1 MANVKFGVVGCGRI
15 GKLHINNLLNN
26 IDGAEVVAA
35 ADPMLDKS
43 GAREWLAE
51 RGITNVSTNYM
62 DVVTNPD
69 VDVVMV
75 CSSTDTHC
83 EVSMEAVKAGKDVFC
98 EKPIDYDIEKI
109 KKLLALVEEKGVKFQ
124 VGFNRRFDHNH
135 KAVADAVKEGKIG
148 DPHYINVTS
157 RDPEPPPAS
166 YVAVSGGIF
175 YDMMIH
181 DFDMVR
187 YLSGSEAVEISAVGS
202 CLVNP
207 NLQEESGI
215 PDVDT
220 AVVTMKM
227 ANGAIATINNSRQ
240 AVYGYDQRVEVFGSK
255 GMAADQNDL
264 NSTATITTVD
274 GAVSE
279 KPKWFFLERYNDAFI
294 EQIKYFIDSIVND
307 TGYTEK
313 SKSTLRIGVDVLP
326 PIPRDTTDRNRTS
339 PVAFTGNKFE
349 FRMPGSSQSIA
360 GPTTVLNTIIADS
373 LCVFADELE
382 KASDFTS
389 ALHELI
395 KRTFKE
401 HGRILFGGNGYD
413 ESWVAEAE
421 KRGLKNLKNS
431 STALPE
437 YMLPKNIELL
447 TKYGVYTESEI
458 IARNEIHMEHYCKVI
473 AIEGETL
480 VDMVQHGILNAVSEY
495 TAALSETLIKK
506 RKALPE
512 VPCRVESAL
521 IGTLSSLNESLLDK
535 MVSLKSALET
545 APSVGSA
552 ELMKYYHDEVFL
564 KMEDMRAVIDKLETL
579 TATEYWPYPSYYDM
593 LFSV

>member
-1 MANVKFGVVGCGRI
+1 MANLNFGVVGCGRI

-26 IDGAEVVAA
+26 IEGAEVIAA

-43 GAREWLAE
+43 GAREWLAA
-51 RGITNVSTNYM
+51 RGITNASTNYM
-62 DVVTNPD
+62 DVINNPE

-83 EVSMEAVKAGKDVFC
+83 EVSMEAVKAGKNVFC
-98 EKPIDYDIEKI
+98 EKPIDYDIDKI
-109 KKLLALVEEKGVKFQ
+109 KALLALVEEKGVKFQ

-135 KAVADAVKEGKIG
+135 KAVADAVKAGKIG
-148 DPHYINVTS
+148 DPHYINVSS

-220 AVVTMKM
+220 AVVTMKL

-307 TGYTEK
+307 KPTVVGAYDGLRPVLMAAAATE
-313 SKSTLRIGVDVLP
+313 SCRNGGVWV
-326 PIPRDTTDRNRTS
+326 
-339 PVAFTGNKFE
+339 K
-349 FRMPGSSQSIA
+349 
-360 GPTTVLNTIIADS
+360 
-373 LCVFADELE
+373 
-382 KASDFTS
+382 
-389 ALHELI
+389 
-395 KRTFKE
+395 
-401 HGRILFGGNGYD
+401 
-413 ESWVAEAE
+413 VAE
-421 KRGLKNLKNS
+421 
-431 STALPE
+431 
-437 YMLPKNIELL
+437 
-447 TKYGVYTESEI
+447 
-458 IARNEIHMEHYCKVI
+458 
-473 AIEGETL
+473 
-480 VDMVQHGILNAVSEY
+480 
-495 TAALSETLIKK
+495 
-506 RKALPE
+506 
-512 VPCRVESAL
+512 
-521 IGTLSSLNESLLDK
+521 
-535 MVSLKSALET
+535 
-545 APSVGSA
+545 
-552 ELMKYYHDEVFL
+552 
-564 KMEDMRAVIDKLETL
+564 
-579 TATEYWPYPSYYDM
+579 
-593 LFSV
+593 